1 MIERFLSRK
10 VINTPA
16 DLELQME
23 MKAYIVAKHYSISIK
38 EVHEM
43 TPQQFFQ
50 SFTWAIVGRKEEE
63 KANKRS
69 NQSSKSGSRETVS
82 LDYDFLNTED
92 F

>member
-1 MIERFLSRK
+1 VIESFLSRK

>member
-1 MIERFLSRK
+1 
-10 VINTPA
+10 
-16 DLELQME
+16 
-23 MKAYIVAKHYSISIK
+23 
-38 EVHEM
+38 M

-82 LDYDFLNTED
+82 LDYDFLNMED

>member
-1 MIERFLSRK
+1 MIESFLSRK

>member
-1 MIERFLSRK
+1 VIESFLSRK

-82 LDYDFLNTED
+82 LDYDFLNMED

>member
-1 MIERFLSRK
+1 
-10 VINTPA
+10 
-16 DLELQME
+16 ME

-82 LDYDFLNTED
+82 LDYDFLNMED

>member
-1 MIERFLSRK
+1 MIESFLSRK

-82 LDYDFLNTED
+82 LDYDFLNMED

>member
-1 MIERFLSRK
+1 MIESFLSRK

-43 TPQQFFQ
+43 TPQQFYQ
-50 SFTWAIVGRKEEE
+50 SYTWAMVGRRQEE

-82 LDYDFLNTED
+82 LDYDFLNMED